1 MVEPL
6 FRKDFSAA
14 PVVGDAVLLDGDE
27 GKHATSVRRMRAA
40 EVIQFSNGQGLRV
53 RAEITSVG
61 PKSLSAKVLDVS
73 TEPKP
78 ALDITLIQALAKGDR
93 DELAIQAATELGA
106 LGIIPWQAE
115 RSISRWDETKAAK
128 GQARWQSICDEAAKQ
143 SLRAWHPRV
152 AEVHSSQALAKAFE
166 QFDKVF
172 VLDPTAAVGIAQ
184 VSEFNGRLALIVGP
198 EGGID
203 DSELA
208 MFEAAGA
215 IRVRLGQSILRTST
229 AGIVAISALQYSSGD
244 FA

>member
-1 MVEPL
+1 
-6 FRKDFSAA
+6 
-14 PVVGDAVLLDGDE
+14 
-27 GKHATSVRRMRAA
+27 
-40 EVIQFSNGQGLRV
+40 
-53 RAEITSVG
+53 
-61 PKSLSAKVLDVS
+61 
-73 TEPKP
+73 
-78 ALDITLIQALAKGDR
+78 
-93 DELAIQAATELGA
+93 LGA

-152 AEVHSSQALAKAFE
+152 AEVLSSQALAKTFE
-166 QFDKVF
+166 QFDKVL

-184 VSEFNGRLALIVGP
+184 VPEFNGRLALIVGP

-229 AGIVAISALQYSSGD
+229 AGIVAISALQYASGD